1 MQKFTVKTSHF
12 EGPLE
17 LLLDL
22 IEKRKLF
29 INDIS
34 LAAVTDDYLA
44 YLGERKEAGA
54 PLSEIAHF
62 IVIASTLLLI
72 KSKSLLP
79 SLSLTEEE
87 TESMEDLE
95 RRLRLYRRV
104 KELAGEVESRW
115 GKNILW
121 GRSSVRPA
129 EAVFAPPP
137 TLSSASLASAIRDV
151 LSQLP
156 SLRLLPQALIEKVVS
171 VEEMIASLTTRIQQ
185 SLSVSFKEFSGLGKA
200 QKVDVIISFL
210 AVLELVKRGIVNVLQ
225 EEPFKDFRIESDKVA
240 TPRYSN

>member
-1 MQKFTVKTSHF
+1 MQRFTVKTPHF

-22 IEKRKLF
+22 IERRKLF

-44 YLGERKEAGA
+44 YLEGRKEAGA

-62 IVIASTLLLI
+62 ILIASTLLLI

-104 KELAGEVESRW
+104 KELAGEVGERW

-121 GRSSVRPA
+121 ARSATRPV
-129 EAVFAPPP
+129 EIVFAPPP
-137 TLSSASLASAIRDV
+137 TLSSATLADA
-151 LSQLP
+151 
-156 SLRLLPQALIEKVVS
+156 
-171 VEEMIASLTTRIQQ
+171 
-185 SLSVSFKEFSGLGKA
+185 
-200 QKVDVIISFL
+200 
-210 AVLELVKRGIVNVLQ
+210 
-225 EEPFKDFRIESDKVA
+225 
-240 TPRYSN
+240 